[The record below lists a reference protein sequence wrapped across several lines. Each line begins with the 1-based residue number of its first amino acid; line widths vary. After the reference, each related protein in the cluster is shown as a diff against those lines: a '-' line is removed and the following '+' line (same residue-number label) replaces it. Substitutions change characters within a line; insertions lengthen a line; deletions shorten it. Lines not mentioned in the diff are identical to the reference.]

1 MIVAMTRYRVP
12 LGLAMLG
19 IAMLLLALLFY
30 VRGPSMEQMQQS
42 TVRIVCKTKEGVG
55 FGSGFVVGTDR
66 VTYVVTNHHVATC
79 GDSGGKQDLAILL
92 PPDAAVPIHV
102 VWGDRDL
109 DLAIVRSNKP
119 LDRPA
124 VRLADT
130 ASVVS
135 GAPVTAIGFPS
146 AADIVVDTDDIAVP
160 SVSRGNVGRVI
171 PGANGVHYFQHTAS
185 TNPGN
190 SGGPLYDEAGNV
202 IGVNSLK
209 ALALV
214 ATISGG
220 QVSADRVPKG
230 EGIAAAVDA
239 AELLPHLKA
248 MGVPYAMATLTPL
261 DVAMILVGTAAAL
274 LMAAGGI
281 LIMTPAG
288 RNWLL
293 RRAAPSNSRVAVK
306 VQTGR
311 IRVLGGAL
319 AGMEVPISGKLI
331 LGRDPAGAQ
340 MVFPREDTA
349 VSRQHCEIRFDS
361 AGALFEVRDL
371 GSRNGTFVANGS
383 DPPRRLAPDVV
394 ERLAPGQNILVG
406 SSRNRLVLELG

>member
-1 MIVAMTRYRVP
+1 
-12 LGLAMLG
+12 
-19 IAMLLLALLFY
+19 
-30 VRGPSMEQMQQS
+30 
-42 TVRIVCKTKEGVG
+42 
-55 FGSGFVVGTDR
+55 
-66 VTYVVTNHHVATC
+66 
-79 GDSGGKQDLAILL
+79 
-92 PPDAAVPIHV
+92 
-102 VWGDRDL
+102 
-109 DLAIVRSNKP
+109 
-119 LDRPA
+119 
-124 VRLADT
+124 
-130 ASVVS
+130 
-135 GAPVTAIGFPS
+135 
-146 AADIVVDTDDIAVP
+146 
-160 SVSRGNVGRVI
+160 
-171 PGANGVHYFQHTAS
+171 
-185 TNPGN
+185 
-190 SGGPLYDEAGNV
+190 
-202 IGVNSLK
+202 
-209 ALALV
+209 
-214 ATISGG
+214 
-220 QVSADRVPKG
+220 
-230 EGIAAAVDA
+230 VDA